1 MDIVILLLLVLLN
14 GLFAMSEIAVI
25 SSRNT
30 RLQKLASEGN
40 PGARS
45 ALQLKNEPSTFLST
59 VQVGITM
66 VGILSGAI
74 GETALVDP
82 LAAWLKDFSPIAP
95 YARGVAIA
103 AVVMG
108 LTYFSVVVGELVPKR
123 MGLLAPEKI
132 AAIIA
137 PLMKLLA
144 RTAKPLVWFLSS
156 SSNIL
161 FRLLDKNHKQEPPIT
176 NSEIKLLM
184 EQGTEAGVFHKSEQT
199 LVANVLRLDEQ
210 SLRAIMTPRKEI
222 YALDIS
228 KPDAEIRSC
237 IAECSFS
244 RILVCRGGLKN
255 ILGLLRTADLLKAAL
270 ACEPLQIEQLLHQ
283 PLFVWEGVTTAQ
295 VIENFKKANLHCALI
310 VDEYGELQG
319 LVTLTDVLGAII
331 GGLPSAL
338 NNEDT
343 AFIARHDGSWLVD
356 GSAAIEHLK
365 TRLGI
370 HDPFPGEQD
379 NAYFTVGGLVIH
391 MLGRIPV
398 EADSFDDKGFHF
410 EVVDMD
416 GNRVDKILVSKK
428 LEPTKIKLSNRQH
441 TA

>member
-1 MDIVILLLLVLLN
+1 
-14 GLFAMSEIAVI
+14 
-25 SSRNT
+25 
-30 RLQKLASEGN
+30 
-40 PGARS
+40 
-45 ALQLKNEPSTFLST
+45 
-59 VQVGITM
+59 
-66 VGILSGAI
+66 
-74 GETALVDP
+74 
-82 LAAWLKDFSPIAP
+82 
-95 YARGVAIA
+95 
-103 AVVMG
+103 
-108 LTYFSVVVGELVPKR
+108 
-123 MGLLAPEKI
+123 
-132 AAIIA
+132 
-137 PLMKLLA
+137 
-144 RTAKPLVWFLSS
+144 
-156 SSNIL
+156 
-161 FRLLDKNHKQEPPIT
+161 
-176 NSEIKLLM
+176 M

-237 IAECSFS
+237 IAECSYS
-244 RILVCRGGLKN
+244 RILVCRGGLKY

-295 VIENFKKANLHCALI
+295 VIENFKKANLHCSLI

-379 NAYFTVGGLVIH
+379 NAYFTIGGLVIH

>member
-14 GLFAMSEIAVI
+14 GLFAMSEIALI

-74 GETALVDP
+74 GE
-82 LAAWLKDFSPIAP
+82 
-95 YARGVAIA
+95 
-103 AVVMG
+103 M
-108 LTYFSVVVGELVPKR
+108 
-123 MGLLAPEKI
+123 
-132 AAIIA
+132 
-137 PLMKLLA
+137 
-144 RTAKPLVWFLSS
+144 
-156 SSNIL
+156 
-161 FRLLDKNHKQEPPIT
+161 
-176 NSEIKLLM
+176 
-184 EQGTEAGVFHKSEQT
+184 
-199 LVANVLRLDEQ
+199 
-210 SLRAIMTPRKEI
+210 
-222 YALDIS
+222 
-228 KPDAEIRSC
+228 
-237 IAECSFS
+237 
-244 RILVCRGGLKN
+244 
-255 ILGLLRTADLLKAAL
+255 
-270 ACEPLQIEQLLHQ
+270 
-283 PLFVWEGVTTAQ
+283 
-295 VIENFKKANLHCALI
+295 
-310 VDEYGELQG
+310 
-319 LVTLTDVLGAII
+319 
-331 GGLPSAL
+331 
-338 NNEDT
+338 

-370 HDPFPGEQD
+370 HDPFPGEQE